1 MSVDIDRMTD
11 TVHCPDC
18 GAEYRA
24 GYTICTD
31 CGGLLE
37 PGPTPAGATDRG
49 HGTGVTFTH
58 RSDTDDPVGIEPA
71 ADLFDREE
79 RPPKRL
85 ILVVMVEEDASGLL
99 EALEAERIGS
109 RLGERTDDGGV
120 EILIHDTNLAAA
132 QAVLVGYTG
141 DPSLVDAV
149 VAADAADVPGDD
161 DRFVQV
167 ASGVLAGMATQLERL
182 RDAGIDVRVE
192 TAAVDGD
199 PSPST
204 GALLVPNDDLDRA
217 RAVLG
222 ITL

>member
-1 MSVDIDRMTD
+1 
-11 TVHCPDC
+11 
-18 GAEYRA
+18 
-24 GYTICTD
+24 
-31 CGGLLE
+31 
-37 PGPTPAGATDRG
+37 
-49 HGTGVTFTH
+49 
-58 RSDTDDPVGIEPA
+58 
-71 ADLFDREE
+71 
-79 RPPKRL
+79 
-85 ILVVMVEEDASGLL
+85 MVEEDASGLL

-204 GALLVPNDDLDRA
+204 GALLVPSDDLDRA

-222 ITL
+222 ITP

>member
-1 MSVDIDRMTD
+1 MNDV
-11 TVHCPDC
+11 VHCPDC

-37 PGPTPAGATDRG
+37 PGPTPDDIEDRAADADDDRAGASFVYRA
-49 HGTGVTFTH
+49 
-58 RSDTDDPVGIEPA
+58 DTDDAGGNEPS
-71 ADLFDREE
+71 DLFDREE

-85 ILVVMVEEDASGLL
+85 ILAVMVEEDAPGLI
-99 EALEAERIGS
+99 EALDAEGIGT
-109 RLGERTDDGGV
+109 RLGERTRDGGV
-120 EILIHDTNLAAA
+120 EVLIHDTNLAAA
-132 QAVLVGYTG
+132 QAVLVEYTG

-149 VAADAADVPGDD
+149 VEAEDVEEADD
-161 DRFVQV
+161 DDSFVEV

-182 RDAGIDVRVE
+182 RDAAIEVRVE
-192 TAAVDGD
+192 TVTGD
-199 PSPST
+199 DPARAT
-204 GALLVPNDDLDRA
+204 GALKVPSDDLERA